1 MNSTTT
7 AEHTGQEVVK
17 IARHVTW
24 VGFWVNA
31 LLGILKVIAGVV
43 GRSSA
48 MVADGVHSF
57 SDFVTDIIV
66 IIFVGV
72 SHKKANNNYQYGHGK
87 YETFATMLLAAILC
101 IIALIFFYNGAIATW
116 DAFNGKVPPRP
127 TMLALSM
134 AIISIVSKE
143 WLFRY
148 TKRIGNSINS
158 PAVIANAW
166 HHRSDALS
174 SLATAAGI
182 SGAMFLGESWRVLD
196 PIAAMVVSL
205 LIISVA
211 FEIGIPAIQE
221 LLEASLPEE
230 TVAKMYNVISATPGV
245 CTFHRFASRR
255 NGSMMI
261 LDFHIKVDPDITVE
275 QGHRIASDVEHRL
288 KEHFGQ
294 GMTVNIHVEPYH
306 GSSTASDSN
315 KMYR

>member
-1 MNSTTT
+1 
-7 AEHTGQEVVK
+7 
-17 IARHVTW
+17 
-24 VGFWVNA
+24 
-31 LLGILKVIAGVV
+31 
-43 GRSSA
+43 
-48 MVADGVHSF
+48 
-57 SDFVTDIIV
+57 
-66 IIFVGV
+66 
-72 SHKKANNNYQYGHGK
+72 
-87 YETFATMLLAAILC
+87 
-101 IIALIFFYNGAIATW
+101 
-116 DAFNGKVPPRP
+116 
-127 TMLALSM
+127 
-134 AIISIVSKE
+134 
-143 WLFRY
+143 
-148 TKRIGNSINS
+148 
-158 PAVIANAW
+158 
-166 HHRSDALS
+166 
-174 SLATAAGI
+174 
-182 SGAMFLGESWRVLD
+182 MFLGESWRVLD

-211 FEIGIPAIQE
+211 FEIGMPAIQE

-275 QGHRIASDVEHRL
+275 QGHRIASNVEHRL